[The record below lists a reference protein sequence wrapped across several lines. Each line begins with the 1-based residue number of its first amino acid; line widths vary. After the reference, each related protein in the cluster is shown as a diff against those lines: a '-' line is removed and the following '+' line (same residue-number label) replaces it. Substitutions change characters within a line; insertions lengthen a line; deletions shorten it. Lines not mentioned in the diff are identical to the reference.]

1 MTKIKNGTHEPS
13 FSKVGFSL
21 TQEVGRKRWSTLTQ
35 ALTSK
40 IPGKDKSGPK
50 QGTSNS
56 NVLVKICPILLYM
69 SRLRTKT
76 SDFTSID
83 TCVSVNQIVIGT
95 CFNFNIYKVKIVLL
109 VSVTNTRQIQ
119 QQLSPL
125 MHFSLSLR
133 LKCQI
138 CLVAI
143 IIMIKN
149 GIILPENYETYLQ
162 QKK

>member
-1 MTKIKNGTHEPS
+1 MTKIKNGIHEPS

-35 ALTSK
+35 TPTSK
-40 IPGKDKSGPK
+40 NPGKDKSGPK

-56 NVLVKICPILLYM
+56 NVLVKMCPFLLYM

-83 TCVSVNQIVIGT
+83 TCVCVNQIVMGA
-95 CFNFNIYKVKIVLL
+95 CFNFNIYKVRIVLL
-109 VSVTNTRQIQ
+109 VSVTNTRQIK

-125 MHFSLSLR
+125 THFSLSLSLNVR
-133 LKCQI
+133 FVL
-138 CLVAI
+138 L
-143 IIMIKN
+143 
-149 GIILPENYETYLQ
+149 LLLL
-162 QKK
+162 